1 MCKGGSYAISE
12 ILLKGMPFDAY
23 LEKHKIFEKTMQS
36 MMRCLKNW
44 HDAAGDYVA
53 IYTAIFDFDGNCFDD
68 LMR

>member
-1 MCKGGSYAISE
+1 
-12 ILLKGMPFDAY
+12 MPFDAY

-36 MMRCLKNW
+36 MMGCLKNW